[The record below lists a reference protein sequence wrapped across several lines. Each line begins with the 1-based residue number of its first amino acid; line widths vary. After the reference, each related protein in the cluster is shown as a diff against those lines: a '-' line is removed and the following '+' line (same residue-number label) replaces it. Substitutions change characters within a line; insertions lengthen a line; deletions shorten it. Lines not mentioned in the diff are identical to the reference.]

1 MTKQIN
7 LKIPDNLFNAA
18 KSYAEN
24 YGFRNVQELA
34 AESIREKVFEEN
46 VFDETMTDLEIRLI
60 DKIIE
65 ASIDKKKL
73 RDEKELMKVFG

>member
-34 AESIREKVFEEN
+34 AESIREK
-46 VFDETMTDLEIRLI
+46 
-60 DKIIE
+60 
-65 ASIDKKKL
+65 
-73 RDEKELMKVFG
+73 ELMKVFG